1 MTWKGLRKRKQ
12 NLFRFLYRYAA
23 ILKMQNSNKF
33 ESAFGLYRQRIKKGS
48 TILVTTH
55 SQWPLLI
62 SWFLIGIIT
71 EKVWAEIEKKLSC
84 SDRGLVLW
92 RKMLW

>member
-48 TILVTTH
+48 TMLVITH
-55 SQWPLLI
+55 SQ
-62 SWFLIGIIT
+62 
-71 EKVWAEIEKKLSC
+71 
-84 SDRGLVLW
+84 
-92 RKMLW
+92 